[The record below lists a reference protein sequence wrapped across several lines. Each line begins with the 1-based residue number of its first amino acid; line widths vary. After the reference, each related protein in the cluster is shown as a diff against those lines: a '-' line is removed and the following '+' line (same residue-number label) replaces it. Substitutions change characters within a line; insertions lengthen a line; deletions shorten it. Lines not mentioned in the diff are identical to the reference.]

1 MIKIMKNKEKFFQ
14 FRQVCTVLGIA
25 ALPLFLVGTP
35 ALGDKLDDIVSS
47 GALRC
52 GVMLDFPPL
61 GYRDASGNPAGF
73 DVETCND
80 IAAQLG
86 VKPEIVETQA
96 PQRVP
101 ALVSGT
107 VDIVV
112 GGTTPTLER
121 AKTVTFTDPYNV
133 GKLVVVTGSANRI
146 SGFDE
151 LKGKSVALVRGTLP
165 ETAYLAACNGWAEGC
180 KNLSLAN
187 NAEQITAVRQ
197 GRANAMIETNSFM
210 SALKASPQGADLEIC
225 CNVPGFTDWTSIAVP
240 KGEYGLR
247 DWLNLFIFWQ
257 VDSGRYAELYQ
268 KYYGTEAP
276 SLQPGN

>member
-1 MIKIMKNKEKFFQ
+1 MMMSGEA
-14 FRQVCTVLGIA
+14 RA
-25 ALPLFLVGTP
+25 
-35 ALGDKLDDIVSS
+35 DKLDDIISS
-47 GALRC
+47 GNLRC

-61 GYRDASGNPAGF
+61 GYRDASGSPAGF
-73 DVETCND
+73 DVETCKD
-80 IAAQLG
+80 VATQLG
-86 VKPEIVETQA
+86 TELELIETPA

-133 GKLVVVTGSANRI
+133 GKLVVVAGTDTPVAS
-146 SGFDE
+146 FDD
-151 LKGKSVALVRGTLP
+151 LKGKTVALVRGTLP
-165 ETAYLAACNGWAEGC
+165 ETAYVQACEGWEEGC

-197 GRANAMIETNSFM
+197 GRADAMIETNSFM
-210 SALKASPQGADLEIC
+210 SALMSSKQGEGLEIC
-225 CNVPGFTDWTSIAVP
+225 CEVPGFTDWTSIAVP

-257 VDSGRYAELYQ
+257 VDSGRYDELYQ
-268 KYYGTEAP
+268 QFYGTPAP
-276 SLQPGN
+276 SLQLEN